1 MRIVSRILLLTC
13 LILAISCDTKKA
25 DTYTEAE
32 IASSSGALNAWFDE
46 QFDADVA
53 QSPQWQTNLGFKTNY
68 GKWDDISSNQ
78 MAEELDLAKERL
90 HHLNNDVSI
99 EALDSVTAISYKL
112 YKLNLENTIE
122 DYEYRFY
129 NYPVNQMFGL
139 HTSVPAFLINKHRI
153 DSLSDAKA
161 YIERIRGIKPLF
173 TELQNQL
180 SIRETNQIVPPKFVL
195 DRVLDDSKNILNGK
209 PFEKSAEQMPILAD
223 FQSKIEKLK
232 LDEETQNKLIK
243 EASEAL
249 IDSLKPAYEELIAFV
264 DNQKIRAT
272 TDDGAWKFPRGDQF
286 YKIALNRSTT
296 TTMSTEKIHQL
307 GLDEVARIHGE
318 METIKENLG
327 FEGSLQDF
335 FKFMRSDE
343 QFYYED
349 SDAGRAAYMKQAKA
363 IIDNMRGR
371 LDELFI
377 TKPKAKIVVKRVEA
391 FREKSAGKAFYNSP
405 APDGSR
411 PGIYYANLYDIKAM
425 PKYQMQA
432 LAYHEGIPG
441 HHMQLAIAQQLDRL
455 PKFRKFGGYTPYIEG
470 WGLYCEYLPK
480 EMGAYEDLY
489 ADFGRLAMEL
499 WRACRL
505 VVDTG
510 IHDKKWTREEGV
522 AYYKENTPNAESDC
536 VKMVERHIVMP
547 GQATAYKVGM
557 NKILEL
563 RANAEKELAE
573 DFDIRK
579 FHEVVLG
586 QGALPLSVL
595 EELVNDYINS
605 NNQN

>member
-243 EASEAL
+243 EASEA
-249 IDSLKPAYEELIAFV
+249 
-264 DNQKIRAT
+264 
-272 TDDGAWKFPRGDQF
+272 
-286 YKIALNRSTT
+286 
-296 TTMSTEKIHQL
+296 
-307 GLDEVARIHGE
+307 
-318 METIKENLG
+318 
-327 FEGSLQDF
+327 
-335 FKFMRSDE
+335 
-343 QFYYED
+343 
-349 SDAGRAAYMKQAKA
+349 
-363 IIDNMRGR
+363 
-371 LDELFI
+371 
-377 TKPKAKIVVKRVEA
+377 
-391 FREKSAGKAFYNSP
+391 
-405 APDGSR
+405 
-411 PGIYYANLYDIKAM
+411 
-425 PKYQMQA
+425 
-432 LAYHEGIPG
+432 
-441 HHMQLAIAQQLDRL
+441 
-455 PKFRKFGGYTPYIEG
+455 
-470 WGLYCEYLPK
+470 
-480 EMGAYEDLY
+480 
-489 ADFGRLAMEL
+489 
-499 WRACRL
+499 
-505 VVDTG
+505 
-510 IHDKKWTREEGV
+510 
-522 AYYKENTPNAESDC
+522 
-536 VKMVERHIVMP
+536 
-547 GQATAYKVGM
+547 
-557 NKILEL
+557 
-563 RANAEKELAE
+563 
-573 DFDIRK
+573 
-579 FHEVVLG
+579 
-586 QGALPLSVL
+586 
-595 EELVNDYINS
+595 
-605 NNQN
+605 